1 MHFENARAR
10 GDAMKVA
17 VGLVAALAAGMMAQL
32 VAAQAVSSRT
42 KSHVT
47 LTTKHCDARKYGA
60 KADGVTKDTKAI
72 QAAIDACG
80 KAKGGGTV
88 TLSGGT
94 FLSAP
99 IVLKDNVT
107 LDVAAGATLLGSP
120 DHNDYPQLEV
130 FRAAG
135 RQSLVSADH
144 ASNIA
149 ITGGGTIDGNG
160 ASWWTE
166 ARNTPG
172 SGIVGVGVFRPR
184 LVVFNYCRHIRME
197 GVTVQN
203 SPSWQIVPYYSDDIV
218 IRNIRVLAPY
228 PSPNTDAID
237 PFSSSNII
245 IDHVYADT
253 GDDNIAIKSGEINS
267 PGPDSPSRNITITD
281 CDFEHGHGL
290 SIGSEI
296 AGGVQN
302 VHAERIHFKG
312 TDQGIRIKSGRDRGN
327 DVSNLTFKDLTM
339 EDVKTAILITE
350 YYPHPAPEGDVPAE
364 PVGRLTP
371 KFHDITIE
379 NVNAAGSDSA
389 GTIVGLPESPV
400 LGLSMKNV
408 LIAARTGMSIA
419 YATVN
424 IVDVTVAPQTGD
436 AMKIAPTAKVT
447 IKK

>member
-1 MHFENARAR
+1 
-10 GDAMKVA
+10 
-17 VGLVAALAAGMMAQL
+17 MMSQSPF
-32 VAAQAVSSRT
+32 AQAATGKV
-42 KSHVT
+42 
-47 LTTKHCDARKYGA
+47 CDARKFGA

-72 QAAIDACG
+72 QAAIDDCN

-88 TLSGGT
+88 KLSSGT

-107 LDVAAGATLLGSP
+107 LDVATGATLLGSP

-144 ASNIA
+144 ARNIA
-149 ITGGGTIDGNG
+149 ITGGGVIDGNG
-160 ASWWTE
+160 QSWWRE
-166 ARNTPG
+166 AHSTPG

-184 LVVFNYCRHIRME
+184 LVVFNYCQHIRME
-197 GVTVQN
+197 GITVQN

-237 PFSSSNII
+237 PFSSSNIV

-267 PGPDSPSRNITITD
+267 PGPDSPSKNITITD

-302 VHAERIHFKG
+302 VHAERIHFRG
-312 TDQGIRIKSGRDRGN
+312 TDQGIRIKSARDRGN
-327 DVSNLTFKDLTM
+327 DVSNLSFKDLTM

-379 NVNAAGSDSA
+379 NVTATGSGSA
-389 GTIVGLPESPV
+389 GTVVGLPESPV
-400 LGLSMKNV
+400 LGFTMKNV
-408 LIAARTGMSIA
+408 LIAAKTGMSIA

-424 IVDVTVAPQTGD
+424 MDGVLVTPQTGD
-436 AMKIAPTAKVT
+436 AMKIAPTAMVT